1 MKNAPRAFLLVRL
14 EGLTACFASLPC
26 FFLDSLPLPSD
37 RSLLKAP
44 PEPFTSFAPSRV
56 QVPLIF
62 FASNEKRPPGRFYW
76 CAWRDLNPHGLPLE
90 PKSSVSANSTTGAR
104 IISFQQFNLP

>member
-62 FASNEKRPPGRFYW
+62 FASNEKRPPRAFLLVRLEG
-76 CAWRDLNPHGLPLE
+76 LE
-90 PKSSVSANSTTGAR
+90 PPRSPTRT
-104 IISFQQFNLP
+104 